1 MRRRAAC
8 ILGAAFQMSFKK
20 WINLALL
27 LAVAFLL
34 QSIRLIIPMV
44 PGPLNMFLIGSLLN
58 MVMVLAIWHE
68 HTPWAALIGVLLPI
82 GAYME
87 GQLPILPMVPVVA
100 IGNAAFTLAAGYLG
114 MRRRAYIAPLIKAG
128 LLLAGTQLV
137 LTMLALP
144 APMSHALTFMMSW
157 PQIVT
162 GSIGIWLAGK
172 IMRRI

>member
-8 ILGAAFQMSFKK
+8 ILGVALQMSFKK

-68 HTPWAALIGVLLPI
+68 HTSWAALIGVLLPI

-87 GQLPILPMVPVVA
+87 GQLPILPMIPVVA

-114 MRRRAYIAPLIKAG
+114 MRRRAYIAPFIKVG
-128 LLLAGTQLV
+128 LLFAGTQLV
-137 LTMLALP
+137 LTMLSLP
-144 APMSHALTFMMSW
+144 SPMSHALTFMMSW